1 MINLLAATDQKS
13 SLVVKPGPSPIP
25 ILTDSSIYVFF
36 VYLVKKVLVKN
47 RMLYSWKKWISNNK
61 IDEAKKKH

>member
-36 VYLVKKVLVKN
+36 CISRKKSARQKQNALFMKKVDLQ
-47 RMLYSWKKWISNNK
+47 
-61 IDEAKKKH
+61 